1 MQEFEATQIEIR
13 GVDCQ
18 NCAQTIERTIIGL
31 EGVEEA
37 DVNVISGDMNI
48 RFDPSIISS
57 YKISN
62 TIKSLG
68 YTVGENDKQ
77 LSSFKISG
85 MDCADEEKIIRNQL
99 NNVEGIHNLNF
110 DLIGERLT
118 VEHSL
123 SSHAII
129 QSISGAGFSA
139 ELEGKE
145 QKSGEDNKLRKRV
158 ILTALSGI
166 LIATGAAVSF
176 VETINVP
183 VLPFYIAAMI
193 LSGFTAARKAYFAVK
208 TFTLDMNFLMTV
220 AVIGAAF
227 IGEWLEGAMVIF
239 LFSIAELLEAGSL
252 NRARE
257 AIQSLMGMA
266 PENARVILE
275 NGNIETVK
283 IDNIGVGEILSV
295 RPGERIPLDGE
306 LTESNGYVNQA
317 PITGES
323 IPVEK
328 GEGDSVYAGSINGD
342 SALKIRVTRISSEST
357 LSTIVKLVEE
367 ARKNKS
373 PSEKFVDKFSRYYTP
388 SVVAIS
394 ILMVIVPTLLFSE
407 PFSIWFYRSLVLLVV
422 ACPCALV
429 ISTPVTI
436 VSGLTRAA
444 RSGVLIKGGNILEA
458 MAQVNAVILDKTGTI
473 TEGKPEVVDILSLNQ
488 TSPEFI
494 MSTAA
499 SVESAS
505 EHPVAKAVLTAAENM
520 GAEFEKGEK
529 LHNHPG
535 EGTHA
540 IVNGKKVYVGNH
552 KYFEKSGLCNTKI
565 EETLEKIEETGRTA
579 VLVWEEKSPIGII
592 AVQDVVRPIANQVVT
607 QLRSLGVEKILLL
620 TGDNSRTAAAAAG
633 VAGITDFR
641 GELLPEEKMNIVSE
655 LTNNGFNTMMVGDG
669 VNDTPA
675 LAAAD
680 VGVAMGSAG
689 SDQAIETADVALM
702 SDDLTKLP
710 FGISL
715 AKKSLRIVKENISF
729 AIGIKALFMLMAPF
743 GLATLWM
750 AVAADMGASLIVIA
764 NGMRV
769 LRFKG

>member
-1 MQEFEATQIEIR
+1 MSELEEAQIEIR

-18 NCAQTIERTIIGL
+18 NCAQTIEKTIAGL

-37 DVNVISGDMNI
+37 DVNVLTGNMNI

-57 YKISN
+57 YKISD
-62 TIKSLG
+62 TVKSLG
-68 YTVGENDKQ
+68 YSVGENDKQ
-77 LSSFKISG
+77 LTSFKVGG

-129 QSISGAGFSA
+129 QSISRAGFKA
-139 ELEGKE
+139 VPEGNR
-145 QKSGEDNKLRKRV
+145 QKTSGDDRLRKRV
-158 ILTALSGI
+158 MLTTFSGL
-166 LIATGAAVSF
+166 LIATGAAINLLDI
-176 VETINVP
+176 TNVP

-193 LSGFTAARKAYFAVK
+193 LSGFTVARKSYFAIK

-257 AIQSLMGMA
+257 AIHSLMGMA
-266 PENARVILE
+266 PDNARVIRE
-275 NGNIETVK
+275 DGNFETVK
-283 IDNIGVGEILSV
+283 IEEIKVGEFLLV

-306 LTESNGYVNQA
+306 LTESNGFVNQA

-328 GEGDSVYAGSINGD
+328 SEGDSVYAGCINGD

-367 ARKNKS
+367 ARNNKS

-394 ILMVIVPTLLFSE
+394 IFMVMVPTLLFNE

-444 RSGVLIKGGNILEA
+444 RSGILVKGGNYLEA

-473 TEGKPEVVDILSLNQ
+473 TAGKPEVVDILPLNQ
-488 TSPEFI
+488 MSRKEI

-499 SVESAS
+499 AVESAS
-505 EHPVAKAVLTAAENM
+505 EHPVAKAVLSAAENM
-520 GAEFEKGEK
+520 GADFEKGEK

-535 EGTHA
+535 EGAHA
-540 IVNGKKVYVGNH
+540 VVNNRQVYVGNH
-552 KYFEKSGLCNTKI
+552 AYFEKSGLCNSEI

-579 VLVWEEKSPIGII
+579 VLVWEENFPIGII
-592 AVQDVVRPIANQVVT
+592 AVQDVVRPVAKKVVA
-607 QLRSLGVEKILLL
+607 QLKALGVKKILLV
-620 TGDNSRTAAAAAG
+620 TGDNSRTAAAAAEE
-633 VAGITDFR
+633 AGIDDFR
-641 GELLPEEKMNIVSE
+641 GELMPEDKMNIVSE
-655 LTNNGFNTMMVGDG
+655 LTNDGFNTMMVGDG

-675 LAAAD
+675 LAVAN

-715 AKKSLRIVKENISF
+715 AKKSLKIVKENITF

-750 AVAADMGASLIVIA
+750 AVGADMGASLIVIA